1 MSKNSQIGRNK
12 KRNPSSVRYTNE
24 QRWIKNKI
32 NKLKKHIKKHPNDV
46 QSAKQTVPTNYMRK
60 KSYTFFELLAMSKL
74 DKEKILCKTN

>member
-12 KRNPSSVRYTNE
+12 KRNPSSVRYTTE

-32 NKLKKHIKKHPNDV
+32 NKLKRHIKEHPNDI
-46 QSAKQTVPTNYMRK
+46 QSAKQEVPTNYNRK
-60 KSYTFFELLAMSKL
+60 KSYTFFELLSMSKL